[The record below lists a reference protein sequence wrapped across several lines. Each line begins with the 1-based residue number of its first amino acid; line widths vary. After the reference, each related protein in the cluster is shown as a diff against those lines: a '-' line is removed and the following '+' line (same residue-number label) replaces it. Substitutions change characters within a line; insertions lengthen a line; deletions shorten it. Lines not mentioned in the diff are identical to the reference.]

1 MKIKKVGHCCLII
14 ETNNLKIM
22 TDPGNFSIEQNQE
35 KDVDVVLI
43 THEHADHFHLES
55 LLEVIKNNPQ
65 CRIITNTSV
74 KKLLDKENIAC
85 EILDENEID
94 VGVKIFAKT
103 CPHADIFDGII
114 PVQNTGYLIDDK
126 LFYPGDAWLLSEK
139 EVEVLALPVAGPWS
153 KIRDSIEY
161 AVKINPKI
169 AFPVHDGIIK
179 DSAINIFHKFPEKF
193 LNEKNIH
200 FKTLEAGE
208 ILEI

>member
-85 EILDENEID
+85 EILEENEID
-94 VGVKIFAKT
+94 VGVKIFANLST
-103 CPHADIFDGII
+103 CRYF
-114 PVQNTGYLIDDK
+114 
-126 LFYPGDAWLLSEK
+126 
-139 EVEVLALPVAGPWS
+139 
-153 KIRDSIEY
+153 
-161 AVKINPKI
+161 
-169 AFPVHDGIIK
+169 
-179 DSAINIFHKFPEKF
+179 
-193 LNEKNIH
+193 
-200 FKTLEAGE
+200 
-208 ILEI
+208 